1 MNLEKNDEKKEYDSL
16 LYLKIFKNIFSI
28 FNIK

>member
-1 MNLEKNDEKKEYDSL
+1 MNAEKNDEKKEYDSL
-16 LYLKIFKNIFSI
+16 LYRFKNIFSI